1 MAIPEV
7 LELPAV
13 PPPGASRVFVS
24 QNPSPVFQTHSGQ
37 SSQCTFCFRAGVF
50 SPPVEIIFCAS
61 FKALFG
67 PPSSH
72 EAEGD
77 VGATRAARQISGE
90 EIPA

>member
-13 PPPGASRVFVS
+13 PPPNQEHPGRLYPKNQVQCFKPTEFSAHVFVS
-24 QNPSPVFQTHSGQ
+24 ELGFFFFPLI
-37 SSQCTFCFRAGVF
+37 
-50 SPPVEIIFCAS
+50 EIIFCAS

-72 EAEGD
+72 KAEGD
-77 VGATRAARQISGE
+77 V
-90 EIPA
+90 